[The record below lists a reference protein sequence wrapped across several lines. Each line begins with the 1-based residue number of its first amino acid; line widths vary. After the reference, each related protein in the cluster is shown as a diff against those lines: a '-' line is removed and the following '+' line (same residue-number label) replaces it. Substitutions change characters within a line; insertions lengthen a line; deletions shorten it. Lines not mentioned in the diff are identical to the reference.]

1 MNVSLDN
8 YSSDYAALIGP
19 TVLSSGSTQ
28 TLNNKSELIVMSQR

>member
-19 TVLSSGSTQ
+19 TVLQ
-28 TLNNKSELIVMSQR
+28 DL